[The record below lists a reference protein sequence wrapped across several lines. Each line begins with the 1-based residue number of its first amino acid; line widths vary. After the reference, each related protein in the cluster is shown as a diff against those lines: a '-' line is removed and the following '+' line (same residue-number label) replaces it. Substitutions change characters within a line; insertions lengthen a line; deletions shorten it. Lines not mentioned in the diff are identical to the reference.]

1 MAWYRKSCNKV
12 SKQGIFVAYKYLFLS
27 KSPQIRSIF
36 NSVLVHMTKAP
47 YGLSIRL
54 MRKICQIIDS
64 LNMKNKISL
73 NSISG
78 PAICVSKYNIR
89 WYKWLETNADILSQQ
104 YFDSF
109 LAHHQCRKSS
119 VFLFSTP
126 CDILSCNNEQKSRYY
141 EYPSNVTTNTYPQT
155 LTRL

>member
-1 MAWYRKSCNKV
+1 M
-12 SKQGIFVAYKYLFLS
+12 AYKYFFS
-27 KSPQIRSIF
+27 SYRSHPQSDQSL
-36 NSVLVHMTKAP
+36 NCVHAHKEKP

-54 MRKICQIIDS
+54 MRKISHTLDS
-64 LNMKNKISL
+64 FNMKIIMFFNFRPA
-73 NSISG
+73 ISG
-78 PAICVSKYNIR
+78 ISKYNITR
-89 WYKWLETNADILSQQ
+89 YKWLDTNKDILSQQ

>member
-1 MAWYRKSCNKV
+1 MAWCRKSWNKV
-12 SKQGIFVAYKYLFLS
+12 SKQVIFCGIQISIFFLS

-36 NSVLVHMTKAP
+36 KPCACSQEKKP
-47 YGLSIRL
+47 YSLFFSLMLKLSHL
-54 MRKICQIIDS
+54 LDS
-64 LNMKNKISL
+64 FKMKNMIL
-73 NSISG
+73 R
-78 PAICVSKYNIR
+78 VSKYHIR
-89 WYKWLETNADILSQQ
+89 WYKWLDTNTDILSQQ

-141 EYPSNVTTNTYPQT
+141 EYPTNVTTNTYPQT

>member
-1 MAWYRKSCNKV
+1 M
-12 SKQGIFVAYKYLFLS
+12 AYKYLFLFVL

-36 NSVLVHMTKAP
+36 KSVLAHMTKEP

-54 MRKICQIIDS
+54 MRKVYQIIY
-64 LNMKNKISL
+64 NKIQTELSVIL
-73 NSISG
+73 CI
-78 PAICVSKYNIR
+78 SKYHIG

-109 LAHHQCRKSS
+109 LAHHQCRKLS

-141 EYPSNVTTNTYPQT
+141 EYPSNVTTNKYPQT